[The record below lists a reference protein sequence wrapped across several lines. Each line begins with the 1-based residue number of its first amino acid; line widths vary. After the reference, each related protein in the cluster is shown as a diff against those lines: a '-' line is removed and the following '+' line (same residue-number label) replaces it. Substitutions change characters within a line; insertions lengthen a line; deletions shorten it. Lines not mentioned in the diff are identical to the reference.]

1 MDDDLLPLLGIGV
14 VQEDDDEEDSSSGS
28 EESESPENAASAE
41 VDECQ
46 IIRQDP
52 ITFDQSLPLSHSYL
66 GDDLEDVRGRTF
78 HEEGATVSLP
88 VIQLPGMV
96 LVPGQTIPLH
106 LFHQHTVAMLKGVMD
121 KDNTFGIVA
130 YRYSE
135 EDGGHIIATI
145 GTTAEIFSV
154 KDETDE
160 RTGLASIRVKA
171 KGRQRFKVIESRRTA
186 TGILMCSVKI
196 LKEAILGDILS
207 DVRPGSHCK
216 FCCDPPERGTANKTA
231 VDRQGNILTSVTM
244 STSPQINRF
253 SAAYLTWWPPWVYK
267 MYDPEMVVQNVKK
280 ELYRWNSS
288 YVPERL
294 PSHPVELSYWV
305 IQNLP
310 LDDDLRLNL
319 MGIDSA
325 VQRLRCSLSIVQKCS
340 SLCCKECNTNIANKN
355 DVFSLSVEGPLGA
368 YVNPQG
374 YVHETMT
381 VYKAQNLNLIGRAT
395 KEHSWFPGYAW
406 TIAQCRRC
414 AFHIGWKFTATRKDL
429 TPPKFFGLTRASVM
443 PGLHQTEEN
452 EGWVPV
458 M

>member
-14 VQEDDDEEDSSSGS
+14 VQEDDDEEDSSSDS
-28 EESESPENAASAE
+28 EESESAENAESAE

-46 IIRQDP
+46 IIRQDS
-52 ITFDQSLPLSHSYL
+52 ITFDQSLPVSHSYL

-78 HEEGATVSLP
+78 HEEGTTISLP

-154 KDETDE
+154 KDETDD

-196 LKEAILGDILS
+196 LKEAVLGDILS
-207 DVRPGSHCK
+207 DVRPSSHCK

-253 SAAYLTWWPPWVYK
+253 TAAYLTWWPPWVYK
-267 MYDPEMVVQNVKK
+267 MYDPVRV
-280 ELYRWNSS
+280 
-288 YVPERL
+288 
-294 PSHPVELSYWV
+294 
-305 IQNLP
+305 
-310 LDDDLRLNL
+310 
-319 MGIDSA
+319 
-325 VQRLRCSLSIVQKCS
+325 
-340 SLCCKECNTNIANKN
+340 
-355 DVFSLSVEGPLGA
+355 
-368 YVNPQG
+368 
-374 YVHETMT
+374 
-381 VYKAQNLNLIGRAT
+381 
-395 KEHSWFPGYAW
+395 
-406 TIAQCRRC
+406 
-414 AFHIGWKFTATRKDL
+414 
-429 TPPKFFGLTRASVM
+429 
-443 PGLHQTEEN
+443 
-452 EGWVPV
+452 
-458 M
+458 

>member
-14 VQEDDDEEDSSSGS
+14 VEPDGEDDDSSSGS
-28 EESESPENAASAE
+28 EESETSEGEDDSS
-41 VDECQ
+41 Q
-46 IIRQDP
+46 LIRQES
-52 ITFDQSLPLSHSYL
+52 ITFDQSLPVSHSYL
-66 GDDLEDVRGRTF
+66 GDDLEDVRGRTYY
-78 HEEGATVSLP
+78 EEGSTISIP

-96 LVPGQTIPLH
+96 LVPDQTIPLH

-130 YRYSE
+130 YRFSE
-135 EDGGHIIATI
+135 DDGGHIIANI

-154 KDETDE
+154 KDETDD

-171 KGRQRFKVIESRRTA
+171 KGRQRFKVMESRRTA
-186 TGILMCSVKI
+186 TGILMCTVKI
-196 LKEAILGDILS
+196 LEEKVLGDVLS
-207 DVRPGSHCK
+207 DARPTSHCK
-216 FCCDPPERGTANKTA
+216 FCCEPLDQGTSTKTA
-231 VDRQGNILTSVTM
+231 VDRQGNILSSVTM
-244 STSPQINRF
+244 FNTPQVNRF

-267 MYDPEMVVQNVKK
+267 MYDPELVVRNVKR
-280 ELYRWNSS
+280 ELFKWNTS
-288 YVPERL
+288 YTPEKL
-294 PSHPVELSYWV
+294 PSHPVELSYWL

-310 LDDDLRLNL
+310 LDDNLRLNL
-319 MGIDSA
+319 LGIDSA
-325 VQRLRCSLSIVQKCS
+325 IQRLRCSLSIVQKCS
-340 SLCCKECNTNIANKN
+340 TLCCKECNTNIANKN
-355 DVFSLSVEGPLGA
+355 DVFCLSVEGPLGA

-414 AFHIGWKFTATRKDL
+414 AFHIGWKFTATRKEL
-429 TPPKFFGLTRASVM
+429 TPQKFFGLTRASVI

>member
-1 MDDDLLPLLGIGV
+1 MEDDLLPLLGIGI
-14 VQEDDDEEDSSSGS
+14 VQEDEDDDSSSGS
-28 EESESPENAASAE
+28 EESESSEE
-41 VDECQ
+41 DGEEECQ
-46 IIRQDP
+46 VIRQDS
-52 ITFDQSLPLSHSYL
+52 ITFDQSLPVSHSYL

-78 HEEGATVSLP
+78 YEEGSTISLP

-130 YRYSE
+130 YRFSDE
-135 EDGGHIIATI
+135 GGHTIASI

-154 KDETDE
+154 KDETDD

-196 LKEAILGDILS
+196 LNEVILGDMLS
-207 DVRPGSHCK
+207 DVRPSSHCK
-216 FCCDPPERGTANKTA
+216 FCGDPLGRETDVKTA
-231 VDRQGNILTSVTM
+231 VDRKGNILTQVSM
-244 STSPQINRF
+244 ASSPQISRF
-253 SAAYLTWWPPWVYK
+253 SAAYMTWWPPWVYK

-280 ELYRWNSS
+280 ELYKWNSS
-288 YVPERL
+288 YVPEQL
-294 PSHPVELSYWV
+294 PRHPVELSYWV

-310 LDDDLRLNL
+310 LDDNLRISL
-319 MGIDSA
+319 MEIDSA

-340 SLCCKECNTNIANKN
+340 TLCCKECNTNIANKN
-355 DVFSLSVEGPLGA
+355 EVFSLSIEGPLGA

-381 VYKAQNLNLIGRAT
+381 VYKAQNLNLIGRPT

-429 TPPKFFGLTRASVM
+429 TPQKFYGLTRASVM

-452 EGWVPV
+452 EGWKPV

>member
-14 VQEDDDEEDSSSGS
+14 IEQDSTSDSEDNEDEENVTAEDGS
-28 EESESPENAASAE
+28 RVTRRDTIP
-41 VDECQ
+41 
-46 IIRQDP
+46 
-52 ITFDQSLPLSHSYL
+52 FDQSLPVSHSYL

-78 HEEGATVSLP
+78 YEEDATLTIP

-130 YRYSE
+130 YRYSR
-135 EDGGHIIATI
+135 EDGGHIIATV

-154 KDETDE
+154 KDETDD

-171 KGRQRFKVIESRRTA
+171 KGRQRFKVLESRRTA
-186 TGILMCSVKI
+186 TGILVCTVQI
-196 LKEAILGDILS
+196 LQEKTLIDALKDI
-207 DVRPGSHCK
+207 RPASHCK
-216 FCCDPPERGTANKTA
+216 FCCNPVNQGVINKTA
-231 VDRQGNILTSVTM
+231 VDRQGNILTSVAMFKT
-244 STSPQINRF
+244 PQVNRF
-253 SAAYLTWWPPWVYK
+253 SAAYMTWWPPWVYK
-267 MYDPEMVVQNVKK
+267 MYDPEAVVQSAKK
-280 ELYRWNSS
+280 ELLKWNSS
-288 YVPERL
+288 YKPEKL
-294 PSHPVELSYWV
+294 PSNVVALSYWV

-319 MGIDSA
+319 LGIDNA
-325 VQRLRCSLSIVQKCS
+325 VQRLRFSLSIVRKCS
-340 SLCCKECNTNIANKN
+340 SLCCKECNTNIASKN

-381 VYKAQNLNLIGRAT
+381 LYKAQNLQLVGGPT

-406 TIAQCRRC
+406 TIVQCRRC
-414 AFHIGWKFTATRKDL
+414 AFHMGWKFTATSKDL
-429 TPPKFFGLTRASVM
+429 TPQKFFGLTRASVI
-443 PGLHQTEEN
+443 PGLHQTDEE
-452 EGWVPV
+452 WVPV